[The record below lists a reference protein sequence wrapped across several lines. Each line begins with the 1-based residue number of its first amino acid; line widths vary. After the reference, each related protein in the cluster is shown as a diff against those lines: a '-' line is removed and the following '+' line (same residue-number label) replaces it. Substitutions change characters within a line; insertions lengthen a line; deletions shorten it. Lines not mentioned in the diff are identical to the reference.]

1 MKILFL
7 DFDGVIT
14 TYDSKWCIETKKLLL
29 VNDIVSQTDAK
40 IVVTSSWKY
49 YNDADDSFKESIYNK
64 KTDKCS
70 PLCYNTI
77 YENEAIFERFIDQ
90 IYDITDNDGAWRGD
104 EIERWIN
111 AHEDEIESYVILDDD
126 SDFHEDQLFNF
137 VQTDTFEGL
146 TEREVKLCVARLNG
160 KHISNPIRM
169 NLELITKWRNNC
181 NGIEKNNIEQL
192 LNEYNNSIKK

>member
-1 MKILFL
+1 MKIIFL

-14 TYDSKWCIETKKLLL
+14 TLSSRWCIDSSRLSLLM
-29 VNDIVSQTDAK
+29 NIVEKTNSK
-40 IVVTSSWKY
+40 IVVISSWKNCY
-49 YNDADDSFKESIYNK
+49 HDVEDFKKSLFDEVV
-64 KTDKCS
+64 DKCNPS
-70 PLCYNTI
+70 CYDCIEKDIKLFKNFLDCI
-77 YENEAIFERFIDQ
+77 YG
-90 IYDITDNDGAWRGD
+90 ITDNKGSWRGD
-104 EIERWIN
+104 EVERWIN

-160 KHISNPIRM
+160 KYINNPIRM
-169 NLELITKWRNNC
+169 NLELITRWRNNC

-192 LNEYNNSIKK
+192 WSKYNNSIKK